1 MARERRRPAPRQ
13 RPRRRRVPAGEPLLW
28 GAAPCASCA
37 VRVLRTEQRDG
48 QVYVVRDPGD
58 AGCQRVSHFC
68 GALAVRVLRRARPA
82 HGTGLGPLPA
92 RAAAQGRARRSPS
105 QERASCRPEILEQQK
120 CPCACG
126 FVKPPSLLVPSLF
139 RFSLSRNVDEHTHT
153 HSYTHTHTQAGG
165 ESKHPLED
173 MCVCP

>member
-1 MARERRRPAPRQ
+1 MARGRRRTPPRQ
-13 RPRRRRVPAGEPLLW
+13 RARRRRVPAGEPLLR

-48 QVYVVRDPGD
+48 QVYVFGWCSH
-58 AGCQRVSHFC
+58 AGPLGCRW
-68 GALAVRVLRRARPA
+68 ALFKQL
-82 HGTGLGPLPA
+82 GTGLGPLPA

-173 MCVCP
+173 MCVCPY

>member
-1 MARERRRPAPRQ
+1 MAQTVPVVCRRSTRARWRGSVGGWRPGR
-13 RPRRRRVPAGEPLLW
+13 G
-28 GAAPCASCA
+28 
-37 VRVLRTEQRDG
+37 
-48 QVYVVRDPGD
+48 PGD

-139 RFSLSRNVDEHTHT
+139 CFSLSRNVDEHTHT